1 METAIVARP
10 AAVSAQAAS
19 ARAESLVS
27 NNRIRTELP
36 RSATVNGTYGSS
48 STSFEP
54 SHDAREQSKREAAVR
69 DTIKRNLTVDPKTRE
84 IVYQAVD
91 TKSGEII
98 RQIPSD
104 AILRLRAYYRDAP
117 VTQEQAA
124 PTPEEK
130 EPLASPAPRVERIV

>member
-48 STSFEP
+48 STSFER
-54 SHDAREQSKREAAVR
+54 ANNQSEKLLSA
-69 DTIKRNLTVDPKTRE
+69 TQSN
-84 IVYQAVD
+84 
-91 TKSGEII
+91 
-98 RQIPSD
+98 
-104 AILRLRAYYRDAP
+104 AI
-117 VTQEQAA
+117 
-124 PTPEEK
+124 
-130 EPLASPAPRVERIV
+130 